1 MFYWR
6 TIQSIYFVHGDFNLD
21 IKSNGQNCSW
31 LFGIIWL
38 RQGKKKKRISGC
50 SSKLN
55 HCLIEPL
62 TSHGIKNV
70 RVFKSVFNNIAI
82 RDPRFLSAIAVIKLF
97 YHISSYSWRWWYM
110 LWDSSKWGYL
120 WQWKVLLGSSWGIC
134 NGQTFRK
141 SNVRRKRFSGN
152 ERKDWEISENISW
165 NMELLLESYDWS
177 QVRSLVQD
185 KVKIRMKTYIE

>member
-1 MFYWR
+1 MLY
-6 TIQSIYFVHGDFNLD
+6 N
-21 IKSNGQNCSW
+21 
-31 LFGIIWL
+31 
-38 RQGKKKKRISGC
+38 
-50 SSKLN
+50 
-55 HCLIEPL
+55 
-62 TSHGIKNV
+62 
-70 RVFKSVFNNIAI
+70 
-82 RDPRFLSAIAVIKLF
+82 PRFLSAIAIIKLL
-97 YHISSYSWRWWYM
+97 YYILSYSWRWWYM

-177 QVRSLVQD
+177 QVRSMVQD
-185 KVKIRMKTYIE
+185 KVKNWIHIRNGISHKNSSIMVALILVFSFLISTL